1 MGRRSKLEE
10 LGIGLEDISRAYR
23 EFGTAKAVGR
33 KYGIS
38 ERTIRK
44 YLQKAQVTLVRGRR
58 KGDPFDHSSRFALW
72 LKDHPRYPLPGRVKE
87 IAAVTGLDLNDIK
100 TYLYRRRLRVQRY
113 VETLPNL
120 TQKNYLLDDIKG
132 RKIPS
137 KAIRFYVVSIDK
149 NTHHIIIRALMKNDR
164 PYRFVYTQKALE
176 DLLTKK
182 TQVEG
187 PEGIEPQDS
196 AGLLHRTIPD

>member
-10 LGIGLEDISRAYR
+10 LGIDLEDIARAYG

-44 YLQKAQVTLVRGRR
+44 YLQKAQILLVRGRR
-58 KGDPFDHSSRFALW
+58 KGASLDHSSRFAQW
-72 LKDHPRYPLPGRVKE
+72 LKDHPGYPLPRRVKE

-100 TYLYRRRLRVQRY
+100 TYLYRRRLRIQRY
-113 VETLPNL
+113 VETLPDL
-120 TQKNYLLDDIKG
+120 TQKNYLLEDIKG

-149 NTHHIIIRALMKNDR
+149 NTHRILIRALMKNNR
-164 PYRFVYTQKALE
+164 PYMFVYTQQTLDDLFRNRPKVLE
-176 DLLTKK
+176 TGGTK
-182 TQVEG
+182 
-187 PEGIEPQDS
+187 PQDS
-196 AGLLHRTIPD
+196 VGLLHRTIPG